1 MAGPPKFY
9 SDLKKEKEA
18 PASVEAVAVTEDAAA
33 KDDLINVDE
42 SATLLQGQVRRNQSK
57 KRVEE
62 MITPEYMCILQPSVP
77 SASPFK
83 IFFFFFFF
91 LLNP

>member
-18 PASVEAVAVTEDAAA
+18 PASSVEAVAVTEDAAA

-42 SATLLQGQVRRNQSK
+42 SAILLQGQVRRTSLRSVL
-57 KRVEE
+57 KR
-62 MITPEYMCILQPSVP
+62 
-77 SASPFK
+77 
-83 IFFFFFFF
+83 
-91 LLNP
+91 